1 MSDDGHYL
9 VSVRLAESLAMPPDP
24 DLAHE
29 IRVAI
34 YDLVEENLFRPA
46 NGVPGPFDLVLR
58 IEDNRLILLV
68 ATADGTD
75 EGRLSL
81 PLVSLRRLIKDYGIV
96 CDSYADAVRSMSPS
110 QIEAIDMGRR
120 GLHNEA
126 GELLRAKLAAHVE
139 VDLAT
144 ARRLF
149 TLVYALLR
157 RGVR

>member
-1 MSDDGHYL
+1 MNDDGHYL
-9 VSVRLAESLAMPPDP
+9 VSVRLAHALAATPDP

-46 NGVPGPFDLVLR
+46 NNTRGPFDLSLQ

-68 ATADGTD
+68 ATADGTED
-75 EGRLSL
+75 GRLSL
-81 PLVSLRRLIKDYGIV
+81 PLVSMRRLIKDYAII
-96 CDSYADAVRSMSPS
+96 CDSYIDAIKSKSPS

-126 GELLRAKLAAHVE
+126 GELLRAKLSPYVE

-149 TLVYALLR
+149 TLVYALMR
-157 RGVR
+157 RR

>member
-1 MSDDGHYL
+1 MTEDGHYL
-9 VSVRLAESLAMPPDP
+9 VSVRLAETLAMPPDP

-46 NGVPGPFDLVLR
+46 NGARGPFHLVLQ

-68 ATADGTD
+68 GTADGGD
-75 EGRLSL
+75 QGRLSL
-81 PLVSLRRLIKDYGIV
+81 PLVSLRRLIKDYAIV
-96 CDSYADAVRSMSPS
+96 CDSYADAVRSLSPS

-157 RGVR
+157 RR

>member
-1 MSDDGHYL
+1 MTGDGHAL
-9 VSVRLAESLAMPPDP
+9 CSVRLSDTLAMPSDP

-34 YDLVEENLFRPA
+34 FDLVESNYFRPQ
-46 NGVPGPFDLVLR
+46 NGARGPFALELSLEDGRLVL
-58 IEDNRLILLV
+58 LLS
-68 ATADGTD
+68 TP
-75 EGRLSL
+75 EHESNGRLSV
-81 PLVSLRRLIKDYGIV
+81 PLISLRRLIKDYAII
-96 CDSYADAVRSMSPS
+96 CDSYVEAVRSMSPS

-120 GLHNEA
+120 GLHDEA
-126 GELLRAKLAAHVE
+126 GELLRDKLAAHVE

-157 RGVR
+157 RR

>member
-1 MSDDGHYL
+1 MGDDGHFL
-9 VSVRLAESLAMPPDP
+9 TSVRLADSLPMPPDP

-34 YDLVEENLFRPA
+34 YDLVEENSFRPA
-46 NGVPGPFDLVLR
+46 NGARGPFDLVVGL
-58 IEDNRLILLV
+58 EESRLVLLI
-68 ATADGTD
+68 ATADGGG

-96 CDSYADAVRSMSPS
+96 CDSYVEAIRSMSPS

-126 GELLRAKLAAHVE
+126 GELLRDKLAAHVA

-157 RGVR
+157 RR

>member
-1 MSDDGHYL
+1 MTDGGHYL
-9 VSVRLAESLAMPPDP
+9 VSVRLAETLAMPPDP

-46 NGVPGPFDLVLR
+46 NGASGPFHLVLQ

-68 ATADGTD
+68 GTADGAD
-75 EGRLSL
+75 QGRLSL
-81 PLVSLRRLIKDYGIV
+81 PLVSLRRLIKDYTIV
-96 CDSYADAVRSMSPS
+96 CDSYADAVRSLSPS

-126 GELLRAKLAAHVE
+126 GELLRAKLAAHVD

-157 RGVR
+157 RR